1 MKSGGLEAA
10 MLWEGFKVGIG
21 MGINKAEASWILEDN
36 VQMCRVMEYFGGV
49 VYKRY
54 RIYEKAL

>member
-1 MKSGGLEAA
+1 
-10 MLWEGFKVGIG
+10 LWV
-21 MGINKAEASWILEDN
+21 LEDN